1 MFAKIG
7 EPCYRARTHCGYCG
21 LTGRRCGRA
30 RHLIDGTTSRPSRH
44 TVVFVLV
51 LDGQVAQLDGGG
63 ARGRMRQWRGSIP
76 R

>member
-1 MFAKIG
+1 MFAKFG
-7 EPCYRARTHCGYCG
+7 EPCYRARTLYG
-21 LTGRRCGRA
+21 LTRRRCGRA
-30 RHLIDGTTSRPSRH
+30 RHFTDDTTSRPSRH

-63 ARGRMRQWRGSIP
+63 ARGRMRQWRGSIL